1 MNVVYNR
8 RAFLGRLALLGC
20 AVPLLSIAGEPP
32 PSRRVRRIGFLCG
45 AVPSLITA
53 FEEELGKL
61 GYKIG
66 QDLVLEKR
74 ISRPNGPDL
83 AQQAP
88 ELAHME
94 LDLIVAAALPQA
106 LEVRKAN
113 PKMPMVIGTCPGM
126 VSNGFAQSL
135 EHPGGIYTGMDEL
148 PPGVTAKRLQ
158 LLKTA
163 APRISRV
170 ALLSTTP
177 GRGGHETQLAD
188 AEEAAKSLGV
198 TVKAYRAA
206 SLKEL
211 EAALA
216 AILTDRM
223 DSLANFQGGLSLVN
237 RELIVEFA
245 AKNRL
250 PAVYQSAFFIE
261 VGGLMSWA
269 PNQEEQYREAARSVD
284 RILKGAK
291 PGDLPIKHPAPY
303 YLTINQHAADELG
316 LTLPDELV
324 KKADRVV
331 LP

>member
-1 MNVVYNR
+1 MNIVYTR
-8 RAFLGRLALLGC
+8 RSFLGRLALLGC
-20 AVPLLSIAGEPP
+20 AVPFLTVAAEPSP
-32 PSRRVRRIGFLCG
+32 RRVRRIGFLCG

-53 FEEELGKL
+53 FEEELRRL

-66 QDLVLEKR
+66 EDVLLEKR
-74 ISRPNGPDL
+74 ISRPNSPDL

-88 ELAHME
+88 ELAGME
-94 LDLIVAAALPQA
+94 LDLIVASALPQA

-113 PKMPMVIGTCPGM
+113 PKMPMVIGTCPGL
-126 VSNGFAQSL
+126 VSNGFAESL

-163 APRISRV
+163 APNISRV

-177 GRGGHETQLAD
+177 GRGGQETQLAD
-188 AEEAAKSLGV
+188 AEQAAKSLGLA
-198 TVKAYRAA
+198 VKPYRAA

-216 AILTDRM
+216 AILADRM
-223 DSLANFQGGLSLVN
+223 DSLANFQGGLSLAN
-237 RELIVEFA
+237 RDLIVQFA

-250 PAVYQSAFFIE
+250 PAVYQSAFFVE

-269 PNQEEQYREAARSVD
+269 PNQEEQYREAARLVD

-291 PGDLPIKHPAPY
+291 PGDLAIQYPDPY
-303 YLTINQHAADELG
+303 YLTINKTAADGLG
-316 LTLPDELV
+316 LILPAELL
-324 KKADRVV
+324 KKANRI
-331 LP
+331 L